1 MILEVRYMARG
12 IKITSNIDEYNRL
25 LETANKLAKELKETI
40 EKINNFKLEIG
51 TIETKTLD
59 S

>member
-1 MILEVRYMARG
+1 MARG